1 MLRIEK
7 EKSLEADMTD
17 TLKQLKNSNT
27 EIKIKQQQM
36 AECLLHQPLTF
47 HYETM

>member
-7 EKSLEADMTD
+7 EKSLEADMTA

-36 AECLLHQPLTF
+36 TERLLHQPLTF
-47 HYETM
+47 QL